1 MFTDTIIVVNKYDR
15 YEGSLK
21 RVFLSV
27 VLKEK
32 SVLGIAQIDMFKNKT
47 NNTLYPILT

>member
-1 MFTDTIIVVNKYDR
+1 MFIDTIIVVNKYDR

-21 RVFLSV
+21 RVFLSF

-32 SVLGIAQIDMFKNKT
+32 RVLGIAHIDMFKNKT
-47 NNTLYPILT
+47 NIRLYPILI